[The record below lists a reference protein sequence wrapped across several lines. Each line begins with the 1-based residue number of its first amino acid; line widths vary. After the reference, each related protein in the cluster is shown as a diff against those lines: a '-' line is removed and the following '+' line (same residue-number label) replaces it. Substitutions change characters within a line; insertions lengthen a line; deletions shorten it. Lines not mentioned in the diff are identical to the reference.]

1 MPVTATFSNMS
12 SNEPEKKIVAK
23 NLAAIQISEEHSSA
37 ICAEIGDRLRIALSD
52 LPPVPPNLA
61 RLMARLSELDEH
73 DSPSIV
79 PSIEET
85 SARVEL
91 ID

>member
-1 MPVTATFSNMS
+1 MARNPAT
-12 SNEPEKKIVAK
+12 
-23 NLAAIQISEEHSSA
+23 IQISEEHSSA

-61 RLMARLSELDEH
+61 RLIARLGELDEH

-79 PSIEET
+79 PSIDET
-85 SARVEL
+85 SPARVEPAGNGSTVQRNRAYL
-91 ID
+91 VER